1 MVMRINILA
10 IGSFKQRVRLAAT
23 SLRWG
28 RGSRYFEDEYI
39 QFNMV
44 DMVPVADHDC
54 NRPRLNVIAPNL
66 SASRAFGGLATQI
79 GLPLEVFKQCLAD
92 KGWLIRFISCA
103 SAPAADDNIVS
114 EYANRLG
121 VESDS
126 VSFHYVHGSSNKVPV
141 ARDDLFLGSLWY
153 NLPSA
158 MPLMQFQ
165 HQHFVT
171 PKRPYISLVQDYEA
185 GFHPWSSAYMMTLAA
200 YDSNWPKRI
209 IFNSSELAS
218 FYKAQGHEFEQ
229 SVTFEPVLN
238 AKLRDALMNPSPPPK
253 ERQIIV
259 YGRPDSRRNCF
270 YLLRKSLEIWSREYP
285 NAGAWRVI
293 SVGDDYDPFQLNG
306 GAKFEVL
313 GKLTLAEYADQL
325 HRSAVGLSLMA
336 SPHPSYPPLE
346 MAHFGALTV
355 CNNFQCKD
363 MASWHENMM
372 PTLLMDPH
380 HLAQRLTEACA
391 RFDMDPATGLEG
403 KTRKPHY
410 LSDVD
415 TSVLQE
421 IGELIIKDVF

>member
-1 MVMRINILA
+1 MRIHSLA
-10 IGSFKQRVRLAAT
+10 FGNLKQRVRLAAT

-28 RGSRYFEDEYI
+28 RGSRYFEDEFI

-44 DMVPVADHDC
+44 DLVPVADRDC

-79 GLPLEVFKQCLAD
+79 GLPLEVFKNYLAD
-92 KGWLIRFISCA
+92 KGWLIRFISYA
-103 SAPAADDNIVS
+103 SAPAEDDNIVS
-114 EYANRLG
+114 EYVNRLG
-121 VESDS
+121 VEAKN
-126 VSFHYVHGSSNKVPV
+126 VSFHYVGGGSNKVPV
-141 ARDDLFLGSLWY
+141 ARHDLFLGSLWY

-158 MPLMQFQ
+158 LPLMQFQ
-165 HQHFVT
+165 HKNFDT
-171 PKRPYISLVQDYEA
+171 PRRPYISLVQDYEA
-185 GFHPWSSAYMMTLAA
+185 GFHPWSSAYMMTLSA
-200 YDSNWPKRI
+200 YDSDWPKRI
-209 IFNSSELAS
+209 VFNSSELAS
-218 FYKAQGHEFEQ
+218 FYKVQGHKFEQ

-238 AKLRDALMNPSPPPK
+238 ARLRDALLKPNPPPK

-270 YLLRKSLEIWSREYP
+270 YLARKSLEIWSREYP
-285 NAGAWRVI
+285 NAAAWRVL
-293 SVGDDYDPFQLNG
+293 SVGDQHDPFTLSG
-306 GAKFEVL
+306 GATLEVV

-363 MASWHENMM
+363 MAAWHENMM

-380 HLAQRLTEACA
+380 HLAQRLIEACA
-391 RFDMDPATGLEG
+391 RFDVDAATGLEG
-403 KTRKPHY
+403 KTLKSHY

-415 TSVLQE
+415 PSVLQE
-421 IGELIIKDVF
+421 IGDLIIQGMA

>member
-1 MVMRINILA
+1 MRINTLA
-10 IGSFKQRVRLAAT
+10 FGNLQQRVRLAAA

-28 RGSRYFEDEYI
+28 RGSRYFEDEFI
-39 QFNMV
+39 EFNMV
-44 DMVPVADHDC
+44 DLVPVADHDC

-79 GLPLEVFKQCLAD
+79 GLPLEVFKNCLSD
-92 KGWLIRFISCA
+92 KGWLIRFISYD
-103 SAPAADDNIVS
+103 SAPAGDDNIVS
-114 EYANRLG
+114 EYVSRLG
-121 VESDS
+121 VDSNS
-126 VSFHYVHGSSNKVPV
+126 VSFHYVGRGSNKVPV
-141 ARDDLFLGSLWY
+141 ARHDLFIGSLWY

-158 MPLMQFQ
+158 LPLMQFQ
-165 HQHFVT
+165 HRNFET
-171 PKRPYISLVQDYEA
+171 PRRPYISLVQDYEA
-185 GFHPWSSAYMMTLAA
+185 GFHPWSSAYMMTLSA
-200 YDSNWPKRI
+200 YDSDWPKRI

-238 AKLRDALMNPSPPPK
+238 ARLRDALLNPSAPPK

-259 YGRPDSRRNCF
+259 YGRPKSRRNCF
-270 YLLRKSLEIWSREYP
+270 YLVRKSLEIWSREYP
-285 NAGAWRVI
+285 NAGAWRVL
-293 SVGDDYDPFQLNG
+293 SVGDKHDRFGLSG
-306 GAKFEVL
+306 GAELEVM

-363 MASWHENMM
+363 MASWHENMI
-372 PTLLMDPH
+372 PALLMDPH
-380 HLAQRLTEACA
+380 HLAQRLIAACA
-391 RFDMDPATGLEG
+391 RFDVDAATGLG
-403 KTRKPHY
+403 RKTRKPHY

-415 TSVLQE
+415 PSVLQE
-421 IGELIIKDVF
+421 IGDLIMQGLA